1 MFESNNP
8 ALIIVDVQDAIDCF
22 SEQERNNPNAEEVMA
37 SMLAMW
43 RSNGFPVVH
52 VRHSSK
58 SESSPYHSL
67 SEHFSFKSQV
77 LPACNEDVVTKR
89 ENCAFIDTDLH
100 QSLSA
105 QGVSELVV
113 CGVLTNNSVDATVRI
128 ACALGFKV
136 FVPHDA
142 TAAFALDLL
151 NGKHLSADDV
161 HWTFL
166 SNLNNEYCT
175 VCSSSDVLC
184 CES

>member
-1 MFESNNP
+1 MFESSSP

-22 SEQERNNPNAEEVMA
+22 SEHERNNPNAEEVMA
-37 SMLAMW
+37 SMLATW
-43 RSNGFPVVH
+43 RSSGLPVVH

-58 SESSPYHSL
+58 RDSSPYHST

-77 LPACNEDVVTKR
+77 RPARNEDVVTKR
-89 ENCAFIDTDLH
+89 ENCAFIATNLE
-100 QSLSA
+100 QILSERD
-105 QGVSELVV
+105 VTELVV
-113 CGVLTNNSVDATVRI
+113 CGVLTNNSIDATVRI
-128 ACALGFKV
+128 ARGLGFKV

-151 NGKHLSADDV
+151 NGKHLSANDV

-184 CES
+184 CV